1 MDIWHLVFLAVA
13 AGATGLAWGYR
24 GQRDIER
31 EQVVFLRRQL
41 GSEPPPA
48 AEQRSRSTA
57 VAPVRPYST
66 ERA

>member
-1 MDIWHLVFLAVA
+1 MDILHLIFLAVA

-31 EQVVFLRRQL
+31 EQVTFLRRQL

-48 AEQRSRSTA
+48 QSADRQPSKALASFPGQR
-57 VAPVRPYST
+57 
-66 ERA
+66 

>member
-31 EQVVFLRRQL
+31 EQVTFLRAQ
-41 GSEPPPA
+41 GGYKEPPA
-48 AEQRSRSTA
+48 QSTSKD
-57 VAPVRPYST
+57 VAPFRGA
-66 ERA
+66 R